1 MEKQL
6 SINTI
11 FCEALG
17 KSGKDPFLTFQPK
30 TSNDYLG
37 GAAAIAN
44 NVAVF
49 SNKVEF
55 ISMIGEKMEYQN
67 FIKKNLRN
75 KFLSQE
81 DVYITRQRHRTNLE
95 KCIEHLKNFEKKKSI
110 EDFDKAAEDLR
121 LATRALGMIVGNV
134 DVEEIEQIRKEV
146 MKLNPLGVGSKDLK
160 EYLTFQIGDSN
171 IISNK
176 IVENYFDDF
185 LNQDKDKI
193 KQHINCTD
201 KEIDEALSFIS
212 DQNFSPIL
220 DNDLGIENVLPD
232 AIVKEKEDKWLIL
245 INDRLLNKYQI
256 SQDYLDAAM
265 NSNSSKEEKTFLK
278 NHISDAQN
286 ILDTLNYRSNTL
298 KDVIEQILLVQ
309 GNFLRNKSKFL
320 NPLKL
325 EDIANKIDKD
335 ISSIS
340 RVVKNKYIDTPIGLI
355 SLKSLFSNALTKKS
369 GKTASTNEL
378 KKVMLEIIDAEDK
391 KSPLSDS
398 DVVDKL
404 NEKDFLIARRTVAKY
419 RKLLDIKNVNQRI
432 EK

>member
-1 MEKQL
+1 MNKLSTKLRQKQSIVPQQIIKSRLLEL
-6 SINTI
+6 SID
-11 FCEALG
+11 E
-17 KSGKDPFLTFQPK
+17 
-30 TSNDYLG
+30 
-37 GAAAIAN
+37 
-44 NVAVF
+44 
-49 SNKVEF
+49 
-55 ISMIGEKMEYQN
+55 
-67 FIKKNLRN
+67 
-75 KFLSQE
+75 
-81 DVYITRQRHRTNLE
+81 LE
-95 KCIEHLKNFEKKKSI
+95 KDLENEIQVNPVIEEKSI
-110 EDFDKAAEDLR
+110 EESRSNNQVDSFQDQSSYELFLANIPESKDITDDLIIQIDTSNLDEKSKLIGKEIVFNLDKNGFLDIELELIADNH
-121 LATRALGMIVGNV
+121 NV
-134 DVEEIEQIRKEV
+134 NVEEIEQIRKEV
-146 MKLNPLGVGSKDLK
+146 MELNPVGVGSKDLK

-171 IISNK
+171 TLSNK

-201 KEIDEALSFIS
+201 KEIDEAFSFIS

-309 GNFLRNKSKFL
+309 GNFLSNKSEFL

-398 DVVDKL
+398 DIVEKL

>member
-1 MEKQL
+1 MNKLSTKLRQKQSIVPQQIIKSRLLEL
-6 SINTI
+6 SID
-11 FCEALG
+11 E
-17 KSGKDPFLTFQPK
+17 
-30 TSNDYLG
+30 
-37 GAAAIAN
+37 
-44 NVAVF
+44 
-49 SNKVEF
+49 
-55 ISMIGEKMEYQN
+55 
-67 FIKKNLRN
+67 
-75 KFLSQE
+75 
-81 DVYITRQRHRTNLE
+81 LE
-95 KCIEHLKNFEKKKSI
+95 KDLENEIQVNPVIEEKSI
-110 EDFDKAAEDLR
+110 EESRSNNQVDSFQDQSSYELFLANIPESKDITDDLITQIDTSNLDEKSKLIGKEIVFNLDKNGFLDIELELIADNH
-121 LATRALGMIVGNV
+121 NV

-146 MKLNPLGVGSKDLK
+146 MELNPVGVGSKDLK

-171 IISNK
+171 ALSNK

-193 KQHINCTD
+193 QQHINCTD
-201 KEIDEALSFIS
+201 KEIDEAFSFIS

-309 GNFLRNKSKFL
+309 GNFLSNKSEFL

-398 DVVDKL
+398 DIVEKL

>member
-1 MEKQL
+1 MNKLSTKLRQKQSIVPQQIIKSRLLEL
-6 SINTI
+6 SID
-11 FCEALG
+11 E
-17 KSGKDPFLTFQPK
+17 
-30 TSNDYLG
+30 
-37 GAAAIAN
+37 
-44 NVAVF
+44 
-49 SNKVEF
+49 
-55 ISMIGEKMEYQN
+55 
-67 FIKKNLRN
+67 
-75 KFLSQE
+75 
-81 DVYITRQRHRTNLE
+81 LE
-95 KCIEHLKNFEKKKSI
+95 KDLENEIQVNPVIEEKSI
-110 EDFDKAAEDLR
+110 EESRSNNQVDSFQDQSSYELFLANIPESKDITDDLITQIDTSNLDEKSKLIGKEIVFNLDKNGFLDIELELIADNH
-121 LATRALGMIVGNV
+121 NV
-134 DVEEIEQIRKEV
+134 DVEEIEQVRKQV
-146 MKLNPLGVGSKDLK
+146 MELNPVGVGSKDLK

-171 IISNK
+171 ALSNK

-185 LNQDKDKI
+185 LNQDKNKI

-309 GNFLRNKSKFL
+309 GNFLSNKSEFL

-398 DVVDKL
+398 DIVEKL

>member
-1 MEKQL
+1 MNKLSTKLRQKQSIVPQQIIKSRLLEL
-6 SINTI
+6 SID
-11 FCEALG
+11 E
-17 KSGKDPFLTFQPK
+17 
-30 TSNDYLG
+30 
-37 GAAAIAN
+37 
-44 NVAVF
+44 
-49 SNKVEF
+49 
-55 ISMIGEKMEYQN
+55 
-67 FIKKNLRN
+67 
-75 KFLSQE
+75 
-81 DVYITRQRHRTNLE
+81 LE
-95 KCIEHLKNFEKKKSI
+95 KDLENEIQVNPVIEEKSI
-110 EDFDKAAEDLR
+110 EESRSNNQVDSFQDQSSYELFLANIPESKDITDDLITQIDTSNLDEKSKLIGKEIVFNLDKNGFLDIELELIADNH
-121 LATRALGMIVGNV
+121 NV

-146 MKLNPLGVGSKDLK
+146 MKLNPVGVGSKDLK

-171 IISNK
+171 ALSNK

-201 KEIDEALSFIS
+201 KEIDEAFSFIS

-309 GNFLRNKSKFL
+309 GNFLSNKSEFL

-398 DVVDKL
+398 DIVEKL

>member
-1 MEKQL
+1 MNKLSTKLRQKQSIVPQQIIKSRLLEL
-6 SINTI
+6 SID
-11 FCEALG
+11 E
-17 KSGKDPFLTFQPK
+17 
-30 TSNDYLG
+30 
-37 GAAAIAN
+37 
-44 NVAVF
+44 
-49 SNKVEF
+49 
-55 ISMIGEKMEYQN
+55 
-67 FIKKNLRN
+67 
-75 KFLSQE
+75 
-81 DVYITRQRHRTNLE
+81 LE
-95 KCIEHLKNFEKKKSI
+95 KDLENEIQVNPVIEEKSI
-110 EDFDKAAEDLR
+110 EESRSNNQVDSFQDQSSYELFLANIPESRDITDDLITQIDTSNLDEKSKLIGKEIVFNLDKNGFLDIELELIADNH
-121 LATRALGMIVGNV
+121 NV

-146 MKLNPLGVGSKDLK
+146 MKLNPEGVGSKDLK

-171 IISNK
+171 TLSNK

-201 KEIDEALSFIS
+201 KEIDEAFSFIS

-309 GNFLRNKSKFL
+309 GNFLSNKSEFL

-398 DVVDKL
+398 DIVEKL

>member
-1 MEKQL
+1 MNKLSTKLRQKQSIVPQQIIKSRLLEL
-6 SINTI
+6 SID
-11 FCEALG
+11 E
-17 KSGKDPFLTFQPK
+17 
-30 TSNDYLG
+30 
-37 GAAAIAN
+37 
-44 NVAVF
+44 
-49 SNKVEF
+49 
-55 ISMIGEKMEYQN
+55 
-67 FIKKNLRN
+67 
-75 KFLSQE
+75 
-81 DVYITRQRHRTNLE
+81 LE
-95 KCIEHLKNFEKKKSI
+95 KDLENEIQVNPVIEEKSI
-110 EDFDKAAEDLR
+110 EESRSNNQVDSFQDQSSYELFLANIPESRDITDDLITQIDTSNLDEISKLIGKEIVFNLDKNGFLDIELELIADNH
-121 LATRALGMIVGNV
+121 NV

-146 MKLNPLGVGSKDLK
+146 MELNPVGVGSKDLK

-171 IISNK
+171 ALSNK

-201 KEIDEALSFIS
+201 KEIDEAFSFIS

-309 GNFLRNKSKFL
+309 GNFLSNKSEFL

-398 DVVDKL
+398 DIVEKL
-404 NEKDFLIARRTVAKY
+404 NEKDFLVARRTVAKY

>member
-1 MEKQL
+1 MNKLSTKLRQKQSIVPQQIIKSRLLEL
-6 SINTI
+6 SID
-11 FCEALG
+11 E
-17 KSGKDPFLTFQPK
+17 
-30 TSNDYLG
+30 
-37 GAAAIAN
+37 
-44 NVAVF
+44 
-49 SNKVEF
+49 
-55 ISMIGEKMEYQN
+55 
-67 FIKKNLRN
+67 
-75 KFLSQE
+75 
-81 DVYITRQRHRTNLE
+81 LE
-95 KCIEHLKNFEKKKSI
+95 KDLENEIQVNPVIEEKSI
-110 EDFDKAAEDLR
+110 EESRSNNQVDSFQDQSSYELFLANIPESRDITDDLIIQIDTSNLDEKSKLIGKEIVFNLDKNGFLDIELELIADNH
-121 LATRALGMIVGNV
+121 NV

-146 MKLNPLGVGSKDLK
+146 MKLNPVGVGSKDLK

-171 IISNK
+171 ALSNK

-201 KEIDEALSFIS
+201 KEIDEAFSFIS

-232 AIVKEKEDKWLIL
+232 AIVKEKEDQWLIL

-309 GNFLRNKSKFL
+309 GNFLSNKSEFL

-398 DVVDKL
+398 DIVEKL

>member
-1 MEKQL
+1 MKKLSTKLRQKQSIVPQQIIKSRLLEL
-6 SINTI
+6 SVD
-11 FCEALG
+11 E
-17 KSGKDPFLTFQPK
+17 
-30 TSNDYLG
+30 
-37 GAAAIAN
+37 
-44 NVAVF
+44 
-49 SNKVEF
+49 
-55 ISMIGEKMEYQN
+55 
-67 FIKKNLRN
+67 
-75 KFLSQE
+75 
-81 DVYITRQRHRTNLE
+81 LE
-95 KCIEHLKNFEKKKSI
+95 KDLENEIQVNPVIEEKSI
-110 EDFDKAAEDLR
+110 EESRSNNQVDSFQDQSSYELFLANIPESKDITDDLITQIDTSNLDEKSKLIGKEIVFNLDKNGFLDIELELIADNH
-121 LATRALGMIVGNV
+121 NV

-146 MKLNPLGVGSKDLK
+146 MELNPAGVGSKDLK

-171 IISNK
+171 ILSNK
-176 IVENYFDDF
+176 IVENFFDDF

-193 KQHINCTD
+193 KQHLNCSD
-201 KEIDEALSFIS
+201 KEIDKAFSFIS

-245 INDRLLNKYQI
+245 INDRLLDKYQI

-309 GNFLRNKSKFL
+309 GNFLSNKSEFL

-398 DVVDKL
+398 DIAEKL
-404 NEKDFLIARRTVAKY
+404 NEKDFLVARRTVAKY

>member
-1 MEKQL
+1 MNKLSTKLRQKQSIVPQQIIKSRLLEL
-6 SINTI
+6 SID
-11 FCEALG
+11 E
-17 KSGKDPFLTFQPK
+17 
-30 TSNDYLG
+30 
-37 GAAAIAN
+37 
-44 NVAVF
+44 
-49 SNKVEF
+49 
-55 ISMIGEKMEYQN
+55 
-67 FIKKNLRN
+67 
-75 KFLSQE
+75 
-81 DVYITRQRHRTNLE
+81 LE
-95 KCIEHLKNFEKKKSI
+95 KDLENEIQVNPVIEEKSI
-110 EDFDKAAEDLR
+110 EESRSNNQVDSFQDQSSYELFLANIPESKDITDDLITQIDTSNLDEKSKLIGKEIVFNLDKNGFLDIELELIADNH
-121 LATRALGMIVGNV
+121 NV
-134 DVEEIEQIRKEV
+134 DVEEIEQVRKEV
-146 MKLNPLGVGSKDLK
+146 MELNPVGVGSKDLK

-171 IISNK
+171 ALSNK

-201 KEIDEALSFIS
+201 KEIDEAFSFIS

-220 DNDLGIENVLPD
+220 DNDFGIENVLPD

-309 GNFLRNKSKFL
+309 GNFLSNKSEFL

-398 DVVDKL
+398 DIVEKL

>member
-1 MEKQL
+1 MNKLSTKLRQKQSIVPQQIIKSRLLEL
-6 SINTI
+6 SID
-11 FCEALG
+11 E
-17 KSGKDPFLTFQPK
+17 
-30 TSNDYLG
+30 
-37 GAAAIAN
+37 
-44 NVAVF
+44 
-49 SNKVEF
+49 
-55 ISMIGEKMEYQN
+55 
-67 FIKKNLRN
+67 
-75 KFLSQE
+75 
-81 DVYITRQRHRTNLE
+81 LE
-95 KCIEHLKNFEKKKSI
+95 KDLENEIQVNPVIEEKSI
-110 EDFDKAAEDLR
+110 EESRSNNQVDSFQDQSSYELFLANIPESRDITDDLITQIDTSNLDEKSKLIGKEIVFNLDKNGFLDIELELIADNH
-121 LATRALGMIVGNV
+121 NV
-134 DVEEIEQIRKEV
+134 DVEEIEQVRKEV
-146 MKLNPLGVGSKDLK
+146 MELNPVGVGSKDLK

-171 IISNK
+171 ALSIK

-185 LNQDKDKI
+185 LNQDKEKI
-193 KQHINCTD
+193 KQHINCTN
-201 KEIDEALSFIS
+201 KEIDEAFSFIS

-309 GNFLRNKSKFL
+309 GNFLSNKSEFL

-398 DVVDKL
+398 DIAEKL
-404 NEKDFLIARRTVAKY
+404 NEKDFLVARRTVAKY

>member
-1 MEKQL
+1 MNKLSTKLRQKQSIVPQQIIKSRLLEL
-6 SINTI
+6 SID
-11 FCEALG
+11 E
-17 KSGKDPFLTFQPK
+17 
-30 TSNDYLG
+30 
-37 GAAAIAN
+37 
-44 NVAVF
+44 
-49 SNKVEF
+49 
-55 ISMIGEKMEYQN
+55 
-67 FIKKNLRN
+67 
-75 KFLSQE
+75 
-81 DVYITRQRHRTNLE
+81 LE
-95 KCIEHLKNFEKKKSI
+95 KDLENEIQVNPVIEEKSI
-110 EDFDKAAEDLR
+110 EESRSNNQVDSFQDQSSYELFLANIPESRDITDDLITQIDTSNLDEKSKLIGKEIVFNLDKNGFLDIELELIADNH
-121 LATRALGMIVGNV
+121 NV
-134 DVEEIEQIRKEV
+134 DVEEIEQVRKEV
-146 MKLNPLGVGSKDLK
+146 MELNPVGVGSKDLK

-171 IISNK
+171 ALSNK

-309 GNFLRNKSKFL
+309 GNFLSNKSEFL

-398 DVVDKL
+398 DIVEKL

>member
-1 MEKQL
+1 MSKLSTKLRQKQSIVPQQIIKSRLLEL
-6 SINTI
+6 SID
-11 FCEALG
+11 E
-17 KSGKDPFLTFQPK
+17 
-30 TSNDYLG
+30 
-37 GAAAIAN
+37 
-44 NVAVF
+44 
-49 SNKVEF
+49 
-55 ISMIGEKMEYQN
+55 
-67 FIKKNLRN
+67 
-75 KFLSQE
+75 
-81 DVYITRQRHRTNLE
+81 LE
-95 KCIEHLKNFEKKKSI
+95 KDLENEIQVNPVIEEKSI
-110 EDFDKAAEDLR
+110 EESRSNNQVDSFQDQSSYELFLANIPESKDITDDLIIQIETSNLDEKSKLIGKEIVFNLDKNGFLDIELELIADNH
-121 LATRALGMIVGNV
+121 NV
-134 DVEEIEQIRKEV
+134 NVEEIEQIRKEV
-146 MKLNPLGVGSKDLK
+146 MELNPVGVGSKDLK

-171 IISNK
+171 TLSNK

-201 KEIDEALSFIS
+201 KEIDEAFSFIS

-309 GNFLRNKSKFL
+309 GKFLSNKSEFL

-325 EDIANKIDKD
+325 EDIADKIDKD

-378 KKVMLEIIDAEDK
+378 KKVMVEIIDAEDK

-398 DVVDKL
+398 DIVEKL

>member
-1 MEKQL
+1 MNKLSTKLRQKQSIVPQQIIKSRLLEL
-6 SINTI
+6 SID
-11 FCEALG
+11 E
-17 KSGKDPFLTFQPK
+17 
-30 TSNDYLG
+30 
-37 GAAAIAN
+37 
-44 NVAVF
+44 
-49 SNKVEF
+49 
-55 ISMIGEKMEYQN
+55 
-67 FIKKNLRN
+67 
-75 KFLSQE
+75 
-81 DVYITRQRHRTNLE
+81 LE
-95 KCIEHLKNFEKKKSI
+95 KDLENEIQVNPVIEEKSI
-110 EDFDKAAEDLR
+110 EESRSNNQVDSFQDQSSYELFLANIPESRDITDDLITQIDTSNLDEKSKLIGKEIVFNLDKNGFLDIELELIADNH
-121 LATRALGMIVGNV
+121 NV
-134 DVEEIEQIRKEV
+134 DVEEIEQVRKEV
-146 MKLNPLGVGSKDLK
+146 MELNPVGVGSKDLK

-171 IISNK
+171 ALSNK

-201 KEIDEALSFIS
+201 KEIDEAFSFIS

-298 KDVIEQILLVQ
+298 KDVIEQILIVQ
-309 GNFLRNKSKFL
+309 GNFLSNKSEFL

-340 RVVKNKYIDTPIGLI
+340 SCLLYTSPSPR
-355 SLKSLFSNALTKKS
+355 
-369 GKTASTNEL
+369 
-378 KKVMLEIIDAEDK
+378 DK
-391 KSPLSDS
+391 RQSRMPSS
-398 DVVDKL
+398 
-404 NEKDFLIARRTVAKY
+404 A
-419 RKLLDIKNVNQRI
+419 
-432 EK
+432 

>member
-1 MEKQL
+1 MNKLSTKLRQKQSIVPQQIIKSRLLEL
-6 SINTI
+6 SID
-11 FCEALG
+11 E
-17 KSGKDPFLTFQPK
+17 
-30 TSNDYLG
+30 
-37 GAAAIAN
+37 
-44 NVAVF
+44 
-49 SNKVEF
+49 
-55 ISMIGEKMEYQN
+55 
-67 FIKKNLRN
+67 
-75 KFLSQE
+75 
-81 DVYITRQRHRTNLE
+81 LE
-95 KCIEHLKNFEKKKSI
+95 KDLENEIQVNPVIEEKSI
-110 EDFDKAAEDLR
+110 EESRSNNQVDSFQDQSSYELFLANIPESRDITDDLITQIDTSNLDEKSKLIGKEIVFNLDKNGFLDIELELIADNH
-121 LATRALGMIVGNV
+121 NV
-134 DVEEIEQIRKEV
+134 NVEEIEQVRKEV
-146 MKLNPLGVGSKDLK
+146 MELNPVGVGSKDLK

-171 IISNK
+171 ALSNK

-201 KEIDEALSFIS
+201 KEIDEAFSFIS

-309 GNFLRNKSKFL
+309 GNFLSNKSEFL

-398 DVVDKL
+398 DIVEKL

>member
-1 MEKQL
+1 MNKLSTKLRQKQSIVPQQIIKSRLLEL
-6 SINTI
+6 SID
-11 FCEALG
+11 E
-17 KSGKDPFLTFQPK
+17 
-30 TSNDYLG
+30 
-37 GAAAIAN
+37 
-44 NVAVF
+44 
-49 SNKVEF
+49 
-55 ISMIGEKMEYQN
+55 
-67 FIKKNLRN
+67 
-75 KFLSQE
+75 
-81 DVYITRQRHRTNLE
+81 LE
-95 KCIEHLKNFEKKKSI
+95 KDLENEIQVNPVIEEKSI
-110 EDFDKAAEDLR
+110 EESRSNDQVDSFQDQSSYELFLANIPESKDITDDLITQIDTSNLDEISKLIGKEIVFNLDKNGFLDIELELIADNH
-121 LATRALGMIVGNV
+121 NV
-134 DVEEIEQIRKEV
+134 NVEEIEQVRKEV
-146 MKLNPLGVGSKDLK
+146 MELNPVGVGSKDLK

-171 IISNK
+171 ALSNK

-201 KEIDEALSFIS
+201 KEIDEAFSFIS

-309 GNFLRNKSKFL
+309 GNFLSNKSEFL

-398 DVVDKL
+398 DIVEKL

-432 EK
+432 EKWA

>member
-1 MEKQL
+1 MNKLSTKLRQKQSIVPQQIIKSRLLEL
-6 SINTI
+6 SID
-11 FCEALG
+11 E
-17 KSGKDPFLTFQPK
+17 
-30 TSNDYLG
+30 
-37 GAAAIAN
+37 
-44 NVAVF
+44 
-49 SNKVEF
+49 
-55 ISMIGEKMEYQN
+55 
-67 FIKKNLRN
+67 
-75 KFLSQE
+75 
-81 DVYITRQRHRTNLE
+81 LE
-95 KCIEHLKNFEKKKSI
+95 KDLENEIQVNPVIEEKSI
-110 EDFDKAAEDLR
+110 EESRSNNQIDSFQDQSSYELFIANIPESKDITDDLIIQIDTSNLDEKSKLIGKEILFNLDKNGFLDIELELIADNH
-121 LATRALGMIVGNV
+121 NV
-134 DVEEIEQIRKEV
+134 NVQEIEQIRKEV
-146 MKLNPLGVGSKDLK
+146 MKLNPFGVGSKNLK
-160 EYLTFQIGDSN
+160 EYLIFQIGDSN
-171 IISNK
+171 TLSNK

-185 LNQDKDKI
+185 LNQDKNKI
-193 KQHINCTD
+193 KQHTNCTD
-201 KEIDEALSFIS
+201 KEIDEAFSFIS

-245 INDRLLNKYQI
+245 INDRLINKYQI

-309 GNFLRNKSKFL
+309 GDFLSSKSEFL

-335 ISSIS
+335 ISSVS

-369 GKTASTNEL
+369 GKIASTNEL
-378 KKVMLEIIDAEDK
+378 KKVMLEIIDTEDK

-398 DVVDKL
+398 DIVEKL
-404 NEKDFLIARRTVAKY
+404 NEKDFLVARRTVAKY
-419 RKLLDIKNVNQRI
+419 RKLLDIKNINQRI

>member
-1 MEKQL
+1 MNKLSTKLRQKQSIVPQQIIKSRLLEL
-6 SINTI
+6 SID
-11 FCEALG
+11 E
-17 KSGKDPFLTFQPK
+17 
-30 TSNDYLG
+30 
-37 GAAAIAN
+37 
-44 NVAVF
+44 
-49 SNKVEF
+49 
-55 ISMIGEKMEYQN
+55 
-67 FIKKNLRN
+67 
-75 KFLSQE
+75 
-81 DVYITRQRHRTNLE
+81 LE
-95 KCIEHLKNFEKKKSI
+95 KDLENEIQVNPVIEEKSI
-110 EDFDKAAEDLR
+110 EESRSNNQVDSFQDQSSYELFLANIPESRDITDDLITQIDTSNLDEKSKLIGKEIVFNLDKNGFLDIELELIADNH
-121 LATRALGMIVGNV
+121 NV

-146 MKLNPLGVGSKDLK
+146 MELNPVGVGSKDLK

-171 IISNK
+171 ALSNK

-201 KEIDEALSFIS
+201 KEIDEAFSFIS

-309 GNFLRNKSKFL
+309 GNFLSNKSEFL

-398 DVVDKL
+398 DIVEKL

>member
-1 MEKQL
+1 MNKLSTKLRQKQSIVPQQIIKSRLLEL
-6 SINTI
+6 SID
-11 FCEALG
+11 E
-17 KSGKDPFLTFQPK
+17 
-30 TSNDYLG
+30 
-37 GAAAIAN
+37 
-44 NVAVF
+44 
-49 SNKVEF
+49 
-55 ISMIGEKMEYQN
+55 
-67 FIKKNLRN
+67 
-75 KFLSQE
+75 
-81 DVYITRQRHRTNLE
+81 LE
-95 KCIEHLKNFEKKKSI
+95 KDLENEIQVNPVIEEKSI
-110 EDFDKAAEDLR
+110 EESRSNNQVDSFQDQSSYELFLANIPESRDITDDLIIQIDTSNLDEKSKLIGKEIVFNLDKNGFLDIELELIADNH
-121 LATRALGMIVGNV
+121 NV
-134 DVEEIEQIRKEV
+134 NVEEIEQIRKEV
-146 MKLNPLGVGSKDLK
+146 MELNPVGVGSKDLK

-171 IISNK
+171 ALSNK

-309 GNFLRNKSKFL
+309 GNFLSNKSEFL

-398 DVVDKL
+398 DIVEKL

>member
-1 MEKQL
+1 MNKLSTKLRQKQSIVPQQIIKSRLLEL
-6 SINTI
+6 SID
-11 FCEALG
+11 E
-17 KSGKDPFLTFQPK
+17 
-30 TSNDYLG
+30 
-37 GAAAIAN
+37 
-44 NVAVF
+44 
-49 SNKVEF
+49 
-55 ISMIGEKMEYQN
+55 
-67 FIKKNLRN
+67 
-75 KFLSQE
+75 
-81 DVYITRQRHRTNLE
+81 LE
-95 KCIEHLKNFEKKKSI
+95 KDLENEIQVNPVIEEKSI
-110 EDFDKAAEDLR
+110 EESRSNNQVDSFQDQSSYELFLANIPESRDITDDLITQIDTSNLDEKSKLIGKEIVFNLDKNGFLDIELELIADNH
-121 LATRALGMIVGNV
+121 NV
-134 DVEEIEQIRKEV
+134 DVEEIEQVRKEV
-146 MKLNPLGVGSKDLK
+146 MELNPVGVGSKDLK

-171 IISNK
+171 ALSNK

-309 GNFLRNKSKFL
+309 GNFLSNKSEFL

-398 DVVDKL
+398 DIVEKL
-404 NEKDFLIARRTVAKY
+404 NEKDFLLARRTVAKY

>member
-1 MEKQL
+1 MNKLSTKLRQKQSIVPQQIIKSRLLEL
-6 SINTI
+6 SID
-11 FCEALG
+11 E
-17 KSGKDPFLTFQPK
+17 
-30 TSNDYLG
+30 
-37 GAAAIAN
+37 
-44 NVAVF
+44 
-49 SNKVEF
+49 
-55 ISMIGEKMEYQN
+55 
-67 FIKKNLRN
+67 
-75 KFLSQE
+75 
-81 DVYITRQRHRTNLE
+81 LE
-95 KCIEHLKNFEKKKSI
+95 KDLENEIQVNPVIEEKSI
-110 EDFDKAAEDLR
+110 EESRSNNQVDSFQDQSSYELFLANIPESRDITDDLITQIDTSNLDEKSKLIGKEIVFNLDKNGFLDIELELIADNH
-121 LATRALGMIVGNV
+121 NV

-146 MKLNPLGVGSKDLK
+146 MELNPVGVGSKDLK

-171 IISNK
+171 ALSNK

-201 KEIDEALSFIS
+201 KEIDEAFSFIS
-212 DQNFSPIL
+212 DQNFSPIF

-309 GNFLRNKSKFL
+309 GNFLSNKSEFL

-398 DVVDKL
+398 DIVEKL

>member
-1 MEKQL
+1 MNKLSTKLRQKQSIVPQQIIKSRLLEL
-6 SINTI
+6 SID
-11 FCEALG
+11 E
-17 KSGKDPFLTFQPK
+17 
-30 TSNDYLG
+30 
-37 GAAAIAN
+37 
-44 NVAVF
+44 
-49 SNKVEF
+49 
-55 ISMIGEKMEYQN
+55 
-67 FIKKNLRN
+67 
-75 KFLSQE
+75 
-81 DVYITRQRHRTNLE
+81 LE
-95 KCIEHLKNFEKKKSI
+95 KDLENEIQVNPVIEEKSI
-110 EDFDKAAEDLR
+110 EESRSNNQVDSFQDQSSYELFLANIPESKDITDDLITQIDTSNLDEKSKLIGKEIVFNLDKNGFLDIELELIADNH
-121 LATRALGMIVGNV
+121 NV

-146 MKLNPLGVGSKDLK
+146 MKLNPEGVGSKDLK

-171 IISNK
+171 ILSNK

-201 KEIDEALSFIS
+201 KEIDEAFSFIS

-309 GNFLRNKSKFL
+309 GNFLSNKSEFL

-340 RVVKNKYIDTPIGLI
+340 RVVKIKYIDTPIGLI

-378 KKVMLEIIDAEDK
+378 KKVMLDIIDAEDK

-398 DVVDKL
+398 DIVEKL

-432 EK
+432 KK

>member
-1 MEKQL
+1 MNKLSTKLRQKQSIVPQQIIKSRLLEL
-6 SINTI
+6 SID
-11 FCEALG
+11 E
-17 KSGKDPFLTFQPK
+17 
-30 TSNDYLG
+30 
-37 GAAAIAN
+37 
-44 NVAVF
+44 
-49 SNKVEF
+49 
-55 ISMIGEKMEYQN
+55 
-67 FIKKNLRN
+67 
-75 KFLSQE
+75 
-81 DVYITRQRHRTNLE
+81 LE
-95 KCIEHLKNFEKKKSI
+95 KDLENEIQVNPVIEEKSI
-110 EDFDKAAEDLR
+110 EESRSNNQVDSFQDQSSYELFLANVPESKDITDELITQIDTSNLDEKSKLIGKEIVFNLDKNGFLDIELELIADNH
-121 LATRALGMIVGNV
+121 NV

-146 MKLNPLGVGSKDLK
+146 MKLNPEGVGSKDLK

-171 IISNK
+171 ILSNK

-201 KEIDEALSFIS
+201 KEIDEAFSFIS

-265 NSNSSKEEKTFLK
+265 NSNSSKEEKIFLK

-309 GNFLRNKSKFL
+309 GNFLSNKSEFL

-398 DVVDKL
+398 DIVEKL

>member
-1 MEKQL
+1 MNKLSTKLRQKQSIVPQQIIKSRLLEL
-6 SINTI
+6 SID
-11 FCEALG
+11 E
-17 KSGKDPFLTFQPK
+17 
-30 TSNDYLG
+30 
-37 GAAAIAN
+37 
-44 NVAVF
+44 
-49 SNKVEF
+49 
-55 ISMIGEKMEYQN
+55 
-67 FIKKNLRN
+67 
-75 KFLSQE
+75 
-81 DVYITRQRHRTNLE
+81 LE
-95 KCIEHLKNFEKKKSI
+95 KDLENEIQVNPVIEEKSI
-110 EDFDKAAEDLR
+110 EESRSNNQVDSFQDQSSYELFLANIPESKDITDDLITQIDTSNLDEKSKLIGKEIVFNLDKNGFLDIELDLI
-121 LATRALGMIVGNV
+121 ADNHNV

-146 MKLNPLGVGSKDLK
+146 MELNPAGVGSKDLK

-171 IISNK
+171 ALSNK

-309 GNFLRNKSKFL
+309 GNFLSNKSEFL

-398 DVVDKL
+398 DIVEKL